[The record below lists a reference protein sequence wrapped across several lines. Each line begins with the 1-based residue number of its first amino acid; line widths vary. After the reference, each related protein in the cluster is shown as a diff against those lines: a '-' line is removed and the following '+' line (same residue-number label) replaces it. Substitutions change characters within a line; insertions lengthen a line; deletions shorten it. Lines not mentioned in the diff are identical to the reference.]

1 MEITL
6 TTPAL
11 LFPTISL
18 LLIAYSNRF
27 LAISS
32 RIRDVHARYR
42 GSSDELILAQIESL
56 K

>member
-32 RIRDVHARYR
+32 PIRDVHRHR